1 MSLDLLKER
10 LNINHPVSEIEI
22 ELEHNRK
29 LVEKLQNESI
39 NLKNQISLLDNENDD
54 LISEVNKFRKDEES
68 MVLLKE
74 EEFNNKLQNKD
85 LHITNLKW
93 IQKTKKLV
101 IKII

>member
-1 MSLDLLKER
+1 MSLDSLKER

-54 LISEVNKFRKDEES
+54 LIS
-68 MVLLKE
+68 
-74 EEFNNKLQNKD
+74 
-85 LHITNLKW
+85 
-93 IQKTKKLV
+93 
-101 IKII
+101 